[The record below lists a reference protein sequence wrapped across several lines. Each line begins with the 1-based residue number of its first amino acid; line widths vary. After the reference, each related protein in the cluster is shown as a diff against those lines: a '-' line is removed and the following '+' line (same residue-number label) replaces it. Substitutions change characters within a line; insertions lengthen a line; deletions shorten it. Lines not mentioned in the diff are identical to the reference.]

1 MAYRRPPTCR
11 YCYERGHTK
20 RSCPT
25 LAANAIAA
33 AAKPAEERDYREQRA
48 VELNA
53 RNVRAAAASR
63 CCSYCGYVGHNRKG
77 CKDLKGD
84 IERYN
89 ALNARWWRGLRANL
103 NSAACKTKVGALVT
117 WRTWDGFV
125 FHAIV
130 VGLGKGIQSGI
141 QVGIHVAQAMNDD
154 NISRFFLSATLLSST
169 VPKDE
174 RRRWMPNEGDT
185 INIAA
190 IGEDIVPVGVGNY
203 GAVTLVSE
211 GIGNIELPDDWG
223 VNADCSWLF
232 QPAKSKR
239 VTFFYSTGR
248 PDFDAI
254 EEFLKNFNV

>member
-1 MAYRRPPTCR
+1 MSYRRPPTCR
-11 YCYERGHTK
+11 YCYDRGHTK
-20 RSCPT
+20 RSCPS
-25 LAANAIAA
+25 LAANAAA
-33 AAKPAEERDYREQRA
+33 AAVKPTEERTYQEQRA
-48 VELNA
+48 VDLNA
-53 RNVRAAAASR
+53 RNVRTASAPR
-63 CCSYCGYVGHNRKG
+63 LCSYCGFEGHNRKG
-77 CKDLKGD
+77 CKHLKGD

-130 VGLGKGIQSGI
+130 VGLGKGIRSDDM
-141 QVGIHVAQAMNDD
+141 HVAKAMDSNDVA
-154 NISRFFLSATLLSST
+154 RFFLSATLLSST
-169 VPKDE
+169 VPQDD

-211 GIGNIELPDDWG
+211 GIGNIEIPEDWG

-239 VTFFYSTGR
+239 VTFYYSNGR

-254 EEFLKNFNV
+254 EQFLKNFNA

>member
-1 MAYRRPPTCR
+1 MSYRRPPTCR
-11 YCYERGHTK
+11 YCYDRGHTK
-20 RSCPT
+20 RSCPS
-25 LAANAIAA
+25 LAANAAA
-33 AAKPAEERDYREQRA
+33 AAVKPAEERTYQEQRA
-48 VELNA
+48 VDLNA

-89 ALNARWWRGLRANL
+89 ALNARWWRGLRASL

-117 WRTWDGFV
+117 WRTWDGFTY
-125 FHAIV
+125 HAIV
-130 VGLGKGIQSGI
+130 MGLGKGIRSDNM
-141 QVGIHVAQAMNDD
+141 HVAHAMDSNDTA
-154 NISRFFLSATLLSST
+154 RHFLSATLLSST

-174 RRRWMPNEGDT
+174 RRRWMSNEGDI

-211 GIGNIELPDDWG
+211 GIGSIEIPDDWG
-223 VNADCSWLF
+223 VNVDCSWLF

-239 VTFFYSTGR
+239 VTFFYSNGR
-248 PDFDAI
+248 PNFDEI
-254 EEFLKNFNV
+254 EEFLKNFNA

>member
-1 MAYRRPPTCR
+1 MSYRRPPTCR
-11 YCYERGHTK
+11 YCYDRGHTK
-20 RSCPT
+20 RSCPS
-25 LAANAIAA
+25 LAANAAA
-33 AAKPAEERDYREQRA
+33 AVVKPAEERTYQEQRA
-48 VELNA
+48 VDLNA
-53 RNVRAAAASR
+53 RNVRTATAPR
-63 CCSYCGYVGHNRKG
+63 LCSYCGFEGHNRKG
-77 CKDLKGD
+77 CKNLKGD

-103 NSAACKTKVGALVT
+103 NSAACKTKIGALVT

-130 VGLGKGIQSGI
+130 MGFGKGIQSGI
-141 QVGIHVAQAMNDD
+141 QCGVHVAQAMDD
-154 NISRFFLSATLLSST
+154 NNISRFFLSATLLSST

-185 INIAA
+185 ISIAA

-211 GIGNIELPDDWG
+211 GIGNIEIPDDWG

-239 VTFFYSTGR
+239 VTFYYSNGR
-248 PDFDAI
+248 PDFVAI
-254 EEFLKNFNV
+254 EEFLKNFNA

>member
-48 VELNA
+48 FELNA
-53 RNVRAAAASR
+53 RNVRSAAASR

-77 CKDLKGD
+77 CKNLKGD

-103 NSAACKTKVGALVT
+103 NSEYSKTKIGALVT

-130 VGLGKGIQSGI
+130 TGLGRGIRSDL
-141 QVGIHVAQAMNDD
+141 HVAQAVDGND
-154 NISRFFLSATLLSST
+154 IARHFLSATLLSST

-174 RRRWMPNEGDT
+174 RRGWMPNEGDT

-211 GIGNIELPDDWG
+211 GIGNIEIPEDWG

-239 VTFFYSTGR
+239 VVFHYSNGR
-248 PDFDAI
+248 PNFDEI
-254 EEFLKNFNV
+254 EEFLKNFNA